1 MASAMT
7 IASANNS
14 CVNARMGSLQ
24 SPRKDS
30 EGTARSLI
38 ELLHNYERLFAVH
51 QLIVRQFPGS
61 PSSLPM

>member
-7 IASANNS
+7 NAGANNS
-14 CVNARMGSLQ
+14 CVNARMESLQ

-38 ELLHNYERLFAVH
+38 KL
-51 QLIVRQFPGS
+51 
-61 PSSLPM
+61 

>member
-1 MASAMT
+1 MTSAMT
-7 IASANNS
+7 IASASNS

-38 ELLHNYERLFAVH
+38 EL
-51 QLIVRQFPGS
+51 
-61 PSSLPM
+61 

>member
-7 IASANNS
+7 IASASNN

-24 SPRKDS
+24 SPREDS

-38 ELLHNYERLFAVH
+38 EL
-51 QLIVRQFPGS
+51 
-61 PSSLPM
+61 